1 MKRLKDLKLAE
12 LIFGNWEETI
22 ILSCLQGVMGEVW
35 VYGDSQP
42 QSALAKLGKEAAFG
56 FLAGRPN
63 TDLLELC
70 RGQDIILV
78 PQNQAWANLIEAT
91 YKEKAH
97 AFTRYATMKNT
108 DFDDKMLKDIVLGLP
123 KELELRRID
132 QQIYDACLEE
142 TWSQDLVANYDNFLH
157 YQQFGVGV
165 VILHKGQMV
174 AGASSYSTYQDGIEI
189 EIDTHPDYR
198 RKGLAKIAGAKLI
211 LECLARGLYPSWD
224 AHTKVS
230 LHLALQ
236 LGYEFSHEYRAYEI
250 DWKKEKK

>member
-1 MKRLKDLKLAE
+1 M
-12 LIFGNWEETI
+12 
-22 ILSCLQGVMGEVW
+22 
-35 VYGDSQP
+35 
-42 QSALAKLGKEAAFG
+42 
-56 FLAGRPN
+56 
-63 TDLLELC
+63 C

-97 AFTRYATMKNT
+97 AFTRYATKKNT
-108 DFDDKMLKDIVLGLP
+108 DFDDKMLKDIVWGLP
-123 KELELRRID
+123 KELELRCID

-142 TWSQDLVANYDNFLH
+142 TWSQDLVANYDHFLH

-198 RKGLAKIAGAKLI
+198 RKGLAKIAGTKLI
-211 LECLARGLYPSWD
+211 LECLARGLYSSWD